1 MTEEVRR
8 TMEMKFEIRQSLSRL
23 IVFCMIGFC
32 PLLSSQAN
40 AQQTDTKG
48 GQLTESEIQER
59 RIYRR
64 AVEAAIWSQPL
75 MGTNQTRAAGR
86 AAGGDYN
93 SVIYL
98 SRPGNWKYRI
108 LTPNDTVLYAMVLTN
123 TAIDGPVVIE
133 IPSSRGAAVI
143 AGGILDSF
151 QDPLNDVGAG
161 GDDAGA
167 GGKYLLFEAGD
178 NSPAPPGYI
187 PVRSERNIAWSM
199 LRVVPRSL
207 DETDL
212 DAAIEE
218 IKKLRVYPLSQAGNP
233 PKTEFIDI
241 YDKIFDTVFPLD
253 ATYYDVLAGILNEE
267 TVTDLDKA
275 FLSMMTSFG
284 YRRGEPFAPSAETRA
299 ILDRAIK
306 DAARELVFGV
316 AGIAPAFWDGS
327 SWTALGREP
336 TFSTGFSFITE
347 DVLDYDLRG
356 AMYSYVCCGGIK
368 LGVGTNLYLKAS
380 YDGAGELL
388 DGGTNYRVTVPS
400 NAPTEQ
406 FWSFMAYDALTAV
419 YYEDVSR
426 PGLSSLTTDLKINPD
441 GSTDV
446 YFGPDMPSG
455 NESNWIPTKPNTTL
469 LILFRLYGITD
480 GARDG
485 SWVLPGLERL
495 D

>member
-1 MTEEVRR
+1 
-8 TMEMKFEIRQSLSRL
+8 MKKLL
-23 IVFCMIGFC
+23 IV
-32 PLLSSQAN
+32 LSIVIFSTSPVSA
-40 AQQTDTKG
+40 
-48 GQLTESEIQER
+48 QLTESEIQES

-75 MGTNQTRAAGR
+75 MGTNQTRAAIR
-86 AAGGDYN
+86 SVGGDHN

-108 LTPNDTVLYAMVLTN
+108 LTPNDTVLYAKVLTN

-133 IPSSRGAAVI
+133 LPSSKGAAVV
-143 AGGILDSF
+143 AGTILDSY
-151 QDPLNDVGAG
+151 QDPLNDVGLG

-167 GGKYLLFEAGD
+167 GGKYLLFKAGD

-187 PVRSERNIAWSM
+187 AVRSERNIAWTM
-199 LRVVPRSL
+199 LRMVPKSL
-207 DETDL
+207 SEKDL
-212 DAAIEE
+212 DATIEE
-218 IKKLRVYPLSQAGNP
+218 IKKIRVYPLSQAGNP
-233 PKTEFIDI
+233 PKTAFIDI
-241 YDKIFDTVFPLD
+241 YDKMFDTVFPQD
-253 ATYYDVLAGILNEE
+253 ATYYDVLAAVLNEE

-275 FLSMMTSFG
+275 FLSMMASFG

-316 AGIAPAFWDGS
+316 AGIAPGFWDGS

-336 TFSTGFSFITE
+336 TFSTGFSFITD
-347 DVLDYDLRG
+347 DVIDYDLRG

-368 LGVGTNLYLKAS
+368 LGAGVNLYLKAS

-388 DGGTNYRVTVPS
+388 DGGTNYRVTVPA

-419 YYEDVSR
+419 YYEDVTR
-426 PGLSSLTTDLKINPD
+426 PGISSLTPGLKVNPD
-441 GSTDV
+441 GSTHV
-446 YFGPDMPSG
+446 YFGPKAPAG
-455 NESNWIPTKPNTTL
+455 KESNWIPTKPKTTL
-469 LILFRLYGITD
+469 LILFRLYGATD

-485 SWVLPGLERL
+485 SWVLPGLEPL

>member
-1 MTEEVRR
+1 
-8 TMEMKFEIRQSLSRL
+8 MKRWMWA
-23 IVFCMIGFC
+23 IVLTTACTASDGVDRNEA
-32 PLLSSQAN
+32 S
-40 AQQTDTKG
+40 G
-48 GQLTESEIQER
+48 GQLTESEIQES

-75 MGTNQTRAAGR
+75 MGTNQTRAAVR

-93 SVIYL
+93 SVSYL

-108 LTPNDTVLYAMVLTN
+108 LTPNNTVLYAMVLTN

-133 IPSSRGAAVI
+133 IPSSRGAAVV
-143 AGGILDSF
+143 AGSILDSY
-151 QDPLNDVGAG
+151 QDPLNDVGLG

-178 NSPAPPGYI
+178 NSPAPAGYI
-187 PVRSERNIAWSM
+187 PVRSARNIAWTA
-199 LRVVPRSL
+199 LRLVPRSL

-212 DAAIEE
+212 DATIEE
-218 IKKLRVYPLSQAGNP
+218 IKKIRVYPLSQAGNP
-233 PKTEFIDI
+233 PQTEFIDT

-253 ATYYDVLAGILNEE
+253 ATYYDVLAGVLNEE

-284 YRRGEPFAPSAETRA
+284 YRRGETFAPSAETRA
-299 ILDRAIK
+299 ILDRAIR

-316 AGIAPAFWDGS
+316 AGIAPGFWDGS

-368 LGVGTNLYLKAS
+368 LGAGTNLYLKAS
-380 YDGAGELL
+380 YDGAAELL
-388 DGGTNYRVTVPS
+388 DGGTNYRVTVPA

-419 YYEDVSR
+419 YYEDVTR
-426 PGLSSLTTDLKINPD
+426 PGISSLTPGLEVNPD
-441 GSTDV
+441 GSTHV
-446 YFGPDMPSG
+446 YFGPDVPAG
-455 NESNWIPTKPNTTL
+455 EESNWIPTKPQTTL
-469 LILFRLYGITD
+469 LILFRLYGATD

>member
-1 MTEEVRR
+1 M
-8 TMEMKFEIRQSLSRL
+8 
-23 IVFCMIGFC
+23 IVFA
-32 PLLSSQAN
+32 LLLGSQAN

-108 LTPNDTVLYAMVLTN
+108 LTPNNTVLYAMVLTN